1 MPRAFEV
8 LDFQGKFINSG
19 FLEAFASGISP
30 VASADLGSTTPSR
43 WSLSSSTRASLNP

>member
-1 MPRAFEV
+1 MTRTFEA

-30 VASADLGSTTPSR
+30 VASADLGSTMPSAGAC
-43 WSLSSSTRASLNP
+43 LVQPEVA

>member
-1 MPRAFEV
+1 MTRAFKA

-30 VASADLGSTTPSR
+30 VASADLGSTTPSVGAC
-43 WSLSSSTRASLNP
+43 LVQPELA